1 MSSPHVIVAA
11 VHEPEESIEEWWDKY
26 SQSLDGF
33 EKELDYND
41 EVEWYMS
48 EGEFKSTEARKT
60 FPVKPAYH
68 SNRGEE
74 VIEVVLSC
82 EDDIRDI
89 QMTGLGDVIEEI
101 NYRLDPDFTLEVYYW
116 YDGVDK
122 PGGVSR

>member
-1 MSSPHVIVAA
+1 MSSPHVVVAA
-11 VHEPEESIEEWWDKY
+11 VHEPQGTIKEWWEDH

-33 EKELDYND
+33 SKELDHND

-48 EGEFKSTEARKT
+48 EGRFKSTEALDV

-82 EDDIRDI
+82 EDDMRDI

-101 NYRLDPDFTLEVYYW
+101 NYRLESDFKLEVYYW